1 MSQSAT
7 NNGYVCAGIRA
18 HRTISAFCARV
29 AATVSR
35 LSAVFKHPGL
45 WIVVAIAVCLPA
57 VSFRLFAAAGNSQMA
72 DVLQAGARLLA
83 LTMVFPLDFD

>member
-1 MSQSAT
+1 MKSE
-7 NNGYVCAGIRA
+7 YVCTGIRA

-29 AATVSR
+29 AAAVSR

-45 WIVVAIAVCLPA
+45 WIVTAAVVCLPA
-57 VSFRLFAAAGNSQMA
+57 VAFRLFAGAGTSQMS